1 MKRWKKT
8 WIPMVAVAMLS
19 TGLAGCGSAT
29 TAAST
34 PAKKDFV
41 IGFDNG
47 YIGNTWRAQYVA
59 DAKQE
64 AAKLKKQGVISRLI
78 IENTDDNVA
87 TQLSQLNSM
96 INEGVN
102 ALMIDPV
109 SPTSLGPIIS
119 RALAKHILVVITND
133 PAAYANTYA
142 VVGNNYAFWK
152 IEAKWIALQ
161 LHGKGNI
168 VEITGLPGNTADTLR
183 IDAANAVLSH
193 YPNIHV
199 LASVPG
205 KWDPAV
211 AESDMSTLLSTYKN
225 INGVLEQDVMAG
237 GVIQAYKAAGRPL
250 PIMTGDY
257 TFHFLREWA
266 DTYPSLD
273 SIGVDYQ
280 PGIVTDALKITVQL
294 LEGKH
299 FKPGVLQG
307 NPINPSLKNAVL
319 VNPAYVVT
327 KHAEPNAPWM
337 QGIKDSKAI
346 SLKEAVA
353 LGQGKPAGDSLDGW
367 LSNAEV
373 NALFKK

>member
-1 MKRWKKT
+1 
-8 WIPMVAVAMLS
+8 
-19 TGLAGCGSAT
+19 
-29 TAAST
+29 
-34 PAKKDFV
+34 
-41 IGFDNG
+41 
-47 YIGNTWRAQYVA
+47 
-59 DAKQE
+59 
-64 AAKLKKQGVISRLI
+64 
-78 IENTDDNVA
+78 
-87 TQLSQLNSM
+87 
-96 INEGVN
+96 
-102 ALMIDPV
+102 
-109 SPTSLGPIIS
+109 
-119 RALAKHILVVITND
+119 
-133 PAAYANTYA
+133 
-142 VVGNNYAFWK
+142 
-152 IEAKWIALQ
+152 
-161 LHGKGNI
+161 
-168 VEITGLPGNTADTLR
+168 
-183 IDAANAVLSH
+183 
-193 YPNIHV
+193 
-199 LASVPG
+199 
-205 KWDPAV
+205 
-211 AESDMSTLLSTYKN
+211 MSTLLSTYKN

-280 PGIVTDALKITVQL
+280 PGIVIDALKITVQL

-319 VNPAYVVT
+319 VNAAYVVT